1 MSMNLYQ
8 LKTFFTAAR
17 TLNYTEAAEKLYL
30 TQSAVSHAILNL
42 EKSVKAELFR
52 KAGKKLL
59 LTETGEL
66 LYKTCET
73 VFYELEKVEEAIAIS
88 HNTNIGTIRLG
99 STVEFGTTLLVKHLK
114 GFIDKNPSIHV
125 DFQFSNS
132 LLKPLLAD
140 ELDVIIDCWEHPPHG
155 LEKIQLF
162 REEYAVVA
170 SKRFLKENRITAPLN
185 LAGCNIL
192 SLDKNG
198 DWWGNFLNALP
209 KNSRPKFTTV
219 TKIDHIRGIIN
230 AAIESVGIGFV
241 PKYCILKELKT
252 GSLMNVF
259 PQLQLRE
266 DRFYIYQKA
275 KKSNFERHRALIT
288 YLTDIEPA
296 QFTGKLNR

>member
-1 MSMNLYQ
+1 MNLYQ

-17 TLNYTEAAEKLYL
+17 TLNFTEAAKKIYL
-30 TQSAVSHAILNL
+30 TQSAVSHAIRNL
-42 EKSVKAELFR
+42 EKSIKTELFR
-52 KAGKKLL
+52 KAGKKLF

-73 VFYELEKVEEAIAIS
+73 VFYELEKTEEAIAKS
-88 HNTNIGTIRLG
+88 RNDSIGTIRIG

-114 GFIDKNPSIHV
+114 GFIDKNPGINV
-125 DFQFSNS
+125 DFQFSNN

-140 ELDVIIDCWEHPPHG
+140 ELDIIIDCWEHPPHG

-170 SKRFLKENRITAPLN
+170 SKLFLKENKIKIPEDLSN
-185 LAGCNIL
+185 CNIL

-209 KNSRPKFTTV
+209 KNSRPKFRTIIR
-219 TKIDHIRGIIN
+219 IDHVRGIIN

-241 PKYCILKELKT
+241 PKYCILKELKV

-259 PQLQLRE
+259 PKLHLLE
-266 DRFYIYQKA
+266 DRFYIYQKS
-275 KKSNFERHRALIT
+275 KKSNFKRHRALIN
-288 YLTDIEPA
+288 YLRGIKPA
-296 QFTGKLNR
+296 QFTGKLIR